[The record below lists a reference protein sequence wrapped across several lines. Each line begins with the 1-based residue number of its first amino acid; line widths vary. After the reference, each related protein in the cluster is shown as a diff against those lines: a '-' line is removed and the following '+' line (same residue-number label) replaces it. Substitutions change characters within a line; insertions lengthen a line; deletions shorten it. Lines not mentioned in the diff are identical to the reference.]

1 MLRLLATLALICGLL
16 TPAMAQDAPLA
27 PAEPGAPRT
36 SELDNGFDR
45 GTSQTLNDIL
55 RRQEALKVDDSARR
69 AETGVSD
76 EGAPIT
82 APLGTLGGASDPDLW
97 RAIRYDTADITTQQR
112 GPAAKTLIQTGGM
125 WWLDVRR
132 GPLLF
137 WGAILLGG
145 TLALLALFYLIRGRI
160 RIDGPKTGRTV
171 TRFKALERFAH
182 WLLASS
188 FILLGLTGLISLF
201 GRKFLIPVF
210 GLDAFS
216 VLANGTKWIHNN
228 VSWAFMLALVMVFVF
243 WVTHN
248 LPHKSDLK
256 WLARGGGMFGGGH
269 PPAKK
274 FNAGQK
280 LIFWAVIIFGT
291 SISVSGL
298 SMLFPFE
305 FHLFDHT
312 FAFLNDLGAPGW
324 IGMDPLPATLAPQ
337 EEMQYTQ
344 LWHAILSLVLTAII
358 FAHIYLGTL
367 GMEGAFDAMGK
378 GEVEEQWA
386 REHHSLWA
394 EEVGIAKPHG
404 KEA

>member
-27 PAEPGAPRT
+27 PVEPGATPT

-69 AETGVSD
+69 AAIGDPDSA
-76 EGAPIT
+76 APTT

-97 RAIRYDTADITTQQR
+97 RALRYDVADVTTQQR
-112 GPAAKTLIQTGGM
+112 GPAARTLIQTGGM

-132 GPLLF
+132 GPLQF

-145 TLALLALFYLIRGRI
+145 TLALLAIFYLIRGRI

-171 TRFKALERFAH
+171 TRFKAIERFAH
-182 WLLASS
+182 WLLAGS

-201 GRKFLIPVF
+201 GRKVLIPVF
-210 GLDAFS
+210 GHDAFS
-216 VLANGTKWIHNN
+216 TLAIGTKWIHNN
-228 VSWAFMLALVMVFVF
+228 VSWAFMLALVMVFLF
-243 WVTHN
+243 WVGQN

-280 LIFWAVIIFGT
+280 LIFWSVIIFGA

-312 FAFLNDLGAPGW
+312 FATLNGWGAPGW
-324 IGMDPLPATLAPQ
+324 IGLDPLPVNLAPQ
-337 EEMQYTQ
+337 EEMQYAQ

-358 FAHIYLGTL
+358 FAHIYLGTV

-394 EEVGIAKPHG
+394 EEVGIATSHG
-404 KEA
+404 KEV